1 MITVDIHE
9 LAEHFIE
16 MLRMVKEEGVTFEII
31 DHGEVIAHVI
41 PVHEPEQP
49 IEQNV
54 HAFWRKIDRL
64 ATRVGAS
71 LPEQVDAVEIVRE
84 GRRELLV
91 SESEQP
97 VEQSDADA
105 WADLK

>member
-1 MITVDIHE
+1 MTDTTITVDIHE

-41 PVHEPEQP
+41 PVYEPEQP

-54 HAFWRKIDRL
+54 HAFWRKIDWL

-71 LPEQVDAVEIVRE
+71 LPEQVDAVEIV
-84 GRRELLV
+84 GDVRREL
-91 SESEQP
+91 
-97 VEQSDADA
+97 
-105 WADLK
+105 